1 MEWRRGCKMLIDQKL
16 GCSQR
21 TWSHDGKETL
31 IDECVCENNL
41 CNAEMSP
48 IPETTST
55 TKSTTTDGI

>member
-1 MEWRRGCKMLIDQKL
+1 MNNFNDMIVAHIPWNWHFLEKF
-16 GCSQR
+16 
-21 TWSHDGKETL
+21 HGKEYERL
-31 IDECVCENNL
+31 CVCENNL